1 MFIIPAPR
9 TSTAIEAIQVNPFT
23 AEVVLRF
30 TNGQEY
36 KYSNVKRSKIINLLL
51 QPNISFGFWVQDL
64 KNNAVPN
71 TGYTDRTGALC
82 FEYIGLSPYAK
93 RQLSYFED
101 AYGVN

>member
-9 TSTAIEAIQVNPFT
+9 TSTAIEAIQVNPLT
-23 AEVVLRF
+23 AQVVLRF

-64 KNNAVPN
+64 RDNAVPN
-71 TGYTDRTGALC
+71 TVIQIELVLYVLNISG
-82 FEYIGLSPYAK
+82 
-93 RQLSYFED
+93 
-101 AYGVN
+101 